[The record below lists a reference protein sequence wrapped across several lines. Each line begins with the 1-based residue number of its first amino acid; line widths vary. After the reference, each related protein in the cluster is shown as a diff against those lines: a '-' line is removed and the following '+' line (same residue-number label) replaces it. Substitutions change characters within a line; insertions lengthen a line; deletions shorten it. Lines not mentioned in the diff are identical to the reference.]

1 MVNPVDALVD
11 EALTGADGLED
22 LARML
27 RRAAVDAGG
36 RPAGDPRRGD
46 LAVLSS
52 AVAAFLAS
60 VRG

>member
-1 MVNPVDALVD
+1 MNRGDVLVD
-11 EALTGADGLED
+11 EALIGADGLDE
-22 LARML
+22 LAKLL

-36 RPAGDPRRGD
+36 RPPGDTRRGD

-52 AVAAFLAS
+52 AVAVFLAS